1 MKILIQ
7 NYTSLLSTEPMY
19 IAKSLELAEQE
30 VFLWNDP
37 NMSAF
42 DVFDSFKPDVFLT
55 HYHFLNQDAVKYLS
69 QNKKIQCVLNIS
81 GITNEDLEKV
91 TDVIEKEG
99 INCPFVFTN
108 AHQLL
113 PKPKSSKIKVESILP
128 GVDIFLPEQQFPD
141 YDLDLGVIGLEM
153 NKEIE
158 DYVAETETY
167 HLLKLTTSPEQDKNF
182 DMPIN
187 IITMRSLYSKY
198 KEIMIA
204 TGMNVIFS
212 QVFYDAIT
220 HSKKVTFKIDKE
232 EQPLLDQFLASTFME
247 EETEDLSSA
256 LKRQIK
262 TRHTCVSR
270 AARFCKFLKDSD
282 TKLKLEKIKSNL

>member
-1 MKILIQ
+1 MKTLIQ
-7 NYTSLLSTEPMY
+7 NYTSMLSTEPMY

-42 DVFDSFKPDVFLT
+42 DVFDSFNPDVFLT
-55 HYHFLNQDAVKYLS
+55 HYHFLSQDALKYLS
-69 QNKKIQCVLNIS
+69 QNKKIQCVLNVS

-91 TDVIEKEG
+91 ANIIEEEG
-99 INCPFVFTN
+99 VNCPFVFTN

-113 PKPKSSKIKVESILP
+113 PKLKSDKIKVESILP
-128 GVDIFLPEQQFPD
+128 GLDVFLPAEQFTD
-141 YDLDLGVIGLEM
+141 FDIDLGVIGLEM

-158 DYVAETETY
+158 DYVANKETY
-167 HLLKLTTSPEQDKNF
+167 HLLKLTTSPDQDKNF

-187 IITMRSLYSKY
+187 VITMRSLYSKY

-212 QVFYDAIT
+212 QLFYDAIA
-220 HSKKVTFKIDKE
+220 HSNKVTFKISKE

-247 EETEDLSSA
+247 EETDDLSSA

-262 TRHTCVSR
+262 TRHTCVSF
-270 AARFCKFLKDSD
+270 ASFLK
-282 TKLKLEKIKSNL
+282 TQTLNSN